1 MRVRPGPALAA
12 VGVVALL
19 SRVLVALWGF
29 SRFPPIADGTF
40 YDLYA
45 RRIAAGLGYTTDLGD
60 GAFAYASHYPVGY
73 PALLALAYRVG
84 EPAPGWGMIMNALL
98 GALGSIALHHALIQL
113 HDEPREPPV
122 SVHAA
127 ALVFA
132 LHPGLLTY
140 IPALMTEGLTAALF
154 GCVIWVGVR
163 VWRAE
168 TRPGRAASWLGLG
181 LLVGGV
187 TLVRPQ
193 TLVLL
198 PLFALA
204 LGLATRSRTA
214 LVSHAGATRH
224 RWARGLAA
232 LMLAAAGAVC
242 VVAPWTLRNCERV
255 GRCALVSTNGGW
267 NLLIGTD
274 PEAKGSWAPVKVPP
288 ACAEVWD
295 EGEKDACFG
304 REGMR
309 AIARDPKAWAALAP
323 QKLSATFDYIGSGP
337 WYLNAGNPGVFSFPA
352 KVRWAVAEIVVNR
365 ALIALGIVA
374 ASLRALRLRPV
385 RIRRGATALL
395 AATALLPWGWVGI
408 LVLALACLGASRESP
423 AGPRLGYLFAAA
435 LLLSTSAVHVL
446 FFGSGRYGLLVLP
459 ALCLVVADLGWAFDM
474 RGDRPDD

>member
-1 MRVRPGPALAA
+1 MKVRPGPALAV
-12 VGVVALL
+12 VGGVALL
-19 SRVLVALWGF
+19 SRLLVAVWGF
-29 SRFPPIADGTF
+29 SRFPPVADGTF
-40 YDLYA
+40 YDVYA

-98 GALGSIALHHALIQL
+98 GALGSIALHHALIRL
-113 HDEPREPPV
+113 HGERREPPL

-154 GCVIWVGVR
+154 GCVIWVGAR
-163 VWRAE
+163 VWCAE
-168 TRPGRAASWLGLG
+168 TKLSRAGAWLGFG

-193 TLVLL
+193 ALVLL

-204 LGLATRSRTA
+204 LGLARRPPTAPVNQASGARS
-214 LVSHAGATRH
+214 G
-224 RWARGLAA
+224 WARGLAA
-232 LMLAAAGAVC
+232 LALGAAGVAC

-255 GRCALVSTNGGW
+255 GRCAMVSTNGGW

-304 REGMR
+304 REGLR
-309 AIARDPKAWAALAP
+309 AIARDPKAWVALTP
-323 QKLSATFDYIGSGP
+323 KKLSATFDYIGSGP
-337 WYLNAGNPGVFSFPA
+337 WYLNAGNPGVFSFAA

-374 ASLRALRLRPV
+374 ASLRALRRRPLGS
-385 RIRRGATALL
+385 RRRAAALL
-395 AATALLPWGWVGI
+395 AATVLLPWGWIGI
-408 LVLALACLGASRESP
+408 FVLAFACLAASRGCP
-423 AGPRLGYLFAAA
+423 PGPRLGYLFAAA
-435 LLLSTSAVHVL
+435 ILLSTSAIHVL

-459 ALCLVVADLGWAFDM
+459 ALCLAVADLGWAFDM